1 MNDDMQD
8 DALFAAAD
16 LKAIL
21 VALAVLFAG
30 VFAGYEYFIGT
41 LL

>member
-8 DALFAAAD
+8 DALFYAAD
-16 LKAIL
+16 LKGIL
-21 VALAVLFAG
+21 IALAVLFAG
-30 VFAGYEYFIGT
+30 VFGAAKYFGVD